1 MMQAVAHDPT
11 FAKKVGIPTSVGKD
25 FAAAD
30 KAAGPGQRQ
39 SGRRFTSGKG
49 MVPPPKRKGK

>member
-11 FAKKVGIPTSVGKD
+11 FAKRVGIPTSVGKD

-30 KAAGPGQRQ
+30 K
-39 SGRRFTSGKG
+39 GRRFTSGKG